1 MEDDVT
7 PNLPPVTGPP
17 PPPLLTPPP
26 AARRAQRSGRGW
38 MVLAL
43 ALAALLGFTWL
54 GGLVFSLLSASRF
67 SRAREASLLREVVVK
82 DNGADAK
89 VAIIDIAGEITGDW
103 MDHQGNTFVNL
114 IEEQLKHAAADDAVK
129 AVLLKVDSPGG
140 EVLASD
146 DISRAVAK
154 FQQTSRKPVVAS
166 LGAVAA
172 SGGYYVVAPCDWIVA
187 NELTITGSIGVIMYG
202 FNYRGLLD
210 KVGVRPEVFKSG
222 KFKDM
227 LRGSKSETEIL
238 PEERQMIQALVDE
251 THHKFKRVVADG
263 RKMAYAK
270 HKTDDARELA
280 VNWEEYADGR
290 ILSGNQAYELGY
302 VDELGSFDTAVVR
315 AAKLARIPK
324 ANLIRYERPFDLS
337 NLFRLFGK
345 TEGTTLK
352 VDLGMD
358 LPKLQAGRLYFLSGT
373 VLH

>member
-1 MEDDVT
+1 
-7 PNLPPVTGPP
+7 
-17 PPPLLTPPP
+17 
-26 AARRAQRSGRGW
+26 

-43 ALAALLGFTWL
+43 VLAALLGLTWV
-54 GGLVFSLLSASRF
+54 GGLVSSLLSARRF
-67 SRAREASLLREVVVK
+67 ASAHEASLLREVLVK

-89 VAIIDIAGEITGDW
+89 VAIIDIAGVITGDW
-103 MDHQGNTFVNL
+103 LDHQGNTFVEL
-114 IEEQLKHAAADDAVK
+114 IGEQLRQAAADDAVK

-154 FQQTSRKPVVAS
+154 CQETSRKPVVAS

-227 LRGSKSETEIL
+227 LRGSRSENEIL
-238 PEERQMIQALVDE
+238 PEERQMLQALVDE
-251 THHKFKRVVADG
+251 THHKFKTVVADG
-263 RKMAYAK
+263 RHKAYAK
-270 HKTDDARELA
+270 HQADNARELSSS
-280 VNWEEYADGR
+280 WEEYADGR
-290 ILSGNQAYELGY
+290 VLSGNQAYKLGF
-302 VDELGSFDTAVVR
+302 VDEIGGLDTAVAR
-315 AAKLARIPK
+315 ASKLAHIPK

-337 NLFRLFGK
+337 SFLRLFGK
-345 TEGTTLK
+345 TEGATLK
-352 VDLGMD
+352 VDLGMEF
-358 LPKLQAGRLYFLSGT
+358 PKLQAGRLYFLSGT
-373 VLH
+373 VLR